1 MDIHSFIDFQS
12 DRLPSGIQSLRRVRH
27 EGYVIGRYV
36 LDECTDAK
44 LGSPQLTLIQHDGQ
58 PFILRWHPVDQV
70 SAMQHNVQPGQIHLT
85 PPERII
91 QVSWSGRQ
99 SVFIV
104 ALEVGF
110 ITSSACRGTVEI
122 LDSMPAQLDIQDTR
136 TGYILEILK
145 EGLEQS
151 ASVGTL
157 TQACVLLVG
166 RLLEII
172 GSKPMPPAVN
182 GGLGV
187 SRQRR
192 VLSYIDAHLQ
202 DDLTLERLAAEIDLS
217 PDHFGRA
224 FRASLGV
231 SPLRYIAKR
240 RLQRAKT
247 LLLDPGL
254 SITDIAMAL
263 GFATPS
269 HFTSN
274 FHKATGTTPTQ
285 WRRDRR

>member
-1 MDIHSFIDFQS
+1 MDAHSFIDFQS
-12 DRLPSGIQSLRRVRH
+12 DRLPNGIQSLHRVRH
-27 EGYVIGRYV
+27 DGYVIGRYV
-36 LDECTDAK
+36 LDECADVK
-44 LGSPQLTLIQHDGQ
+44 LGSPQLTLIQHDDQ
-58 PFILRWHPVDQV
+58 PFTLRWHPVDQV
-70 SAMQHNVQPGQIHLT
+70 HSIQHRVEPGQIHLT
-85 PPERII
+85 PPERIV
-91 QVSWSGRQ
+91 QVSWSRRQ

-104 ALEVGF
+104 ALDVGF
-110 ITSSACRGTVEI
+110 ITSSACGGTTDI
-122 LDSMPAQLDIQDTR
+122 LDSMPAQLDIKDTKV
-136 TGYILEILK
+136 GYIVDILK
-145 EGLEQS
+145 DGLERPTH
-151 ASVGTL
+151 AAFMTM
-157 TQACVLLVG
+157 ACVLLVG
-166 RLLEII
+166 RLLEIF
-172 GSKPMPPAVN
+172 GSRPMPPAVN

-202 DDLTLERLAAEIDLS
+202 DDLTLERLAAEVDLS

-231 SPLRYIAKR
+231 SPLRYIAQR
-240 RLQRAKT
+240 RLQRAKA
-247 LLLDPGL
+247 LLLDPAM

-274 FHKATGTTPTQ
+274 FHKATGTTPSQ

>member
-1 MDIHSFIDFQS
+1 MDLHSFIDFQS
-12 DRLPSGIQSLRRVRH
+12 DRLPNGIQSLHHVRH
-27 EGYVIGRYV
+27 DGYVIGRYL
-36 LDECTDAK
+36 LDECADAK
-44 LGSPQLTLIQHDGQ
+44 LGSPQLTLIQHDGP
-58 PFILRWHPVDQV
+58 PFTLRWRPVDQV
-70 SAMQHNVQPGQIHLT
+70 SAIQHRVKPGQIHLT

-110 ITSSACRGTVEI
+110 ITSSACGGTVDL
-122 LDSMPAQLDIQDTR
+122 LDSLPAQLDVRDTR
-136 TGYILEILK
+136 IGYILEILK

-151 ASVGTL
+151 TSAGTL
-157 TQACVLLVG
+157 TLACVLLVG
-166 RLLEII
+166 RLLEIY
-172 GSKPMPPAVN
+172 GSDPMPPAVN

-192 VLSYIDAHLQ
+192 ILSYIDAYLQ
-202 DDLTLERLAAEIDLS
+202 DDLTLERLAAEVDLS

-224 FRASLGV
+224 FRASLGT
-231 SPLRYIAKR
+231 SPIRYIAQR
-240 RLQRAKT
+240 RLHRAKT
-247 LLLDPGL
+247 LLLDPAM

-274 FHKATGTTPTQ
+274 VHKATGTTPSQ

>member
-1 MDIHSFIDFQS
+1 MDMHSFIDFQS

-27 EGYVIGRYV
+27 EGYVIGRYL
-36 LDECTDAK
+36 LDECADAK
-44 LGSPQLTLIQHDGQ
+44 LGSPQLTLIQHDGP
-58 PFILRWHPVDQV
+58 PFMLRWHPVDQV
-70 SAMQHNVQPGQIHLT
+70 SAIQHRVKPGQIHLT

-110 ITSSACRGTVEI
+110 ITGPTCEGTVDI
-122 LDSMPAQLDIQDTR
+122 LDSMPAQLDIQDTKIEH
-136 TGYILEILK
+136 ILEILK
-145 EGLEQS
+145 DGLERPTHT
-151 ASVGTL
+151 AFMTL
-157 TQACVLLVG
+157 ACVLLAG
-166 RLLEII
+166 RLLEIF
-172 GSKPMPPAVN
+172 GNKPGPPAVN

-192 VLSYIDAHLQ
+192 ILSYIDAHLQ
-202 DDLTLERLAAEIDLS
+202 DDLTLERLAAEVDLS

-224 FRASLGV
+224 FRASLGT
-231 SPLRYIAKR
+231 SPMRYIAQR
-240 RLQRAKT
+240 RLHRAKT
-247 LLLDPGL
+247 LLLDPSM

-274 FHKATGTTPTQ
+274 FHKATGTTPSQ

>member
-1 MDIHSFIDFQS
+1 MDAHSFIDFQS
-12 DRLPSGIQSLRRVRH
+12 DRLPRGIKSLHRIRH
-27 EGYVIGRYV
+27 DGYVVGRYL
-36 LDECTDAK
+36 LDECADVK
-44 LGSPQLTLIQHDGQ
+44 LGSPQLTLIQHDGP
-58 PFILRWHPVDQV
+58 PFTLRWHPVDQV
-70 SAMQHNVQPGQIHLT
+70 SAIHHRVKPGQIHLT

-99 SVFIV
+99 PVFIV
-104 ALEVGF
+104 ALDVGF
-110 ITSSACRGTVEI
+110 ITSSGCGGTVDI
-122 LDSMPAQLDIQDTR
+122 LDSMPAKLDIQDTR

-151 ASVGTL
+151 TTSGTL
-157 TQACVLLVG
+157 TMACVLLVG
-166 RLLEII
+166 RLLEIF
-172 GSKPMPPAVN
+172 GSKPMLPAVN

-192 VLSYIDAHLQ
+192 ILSYIDSHLQ

-224 FRASLGV
+224 FRTSLGT
-231 SPLRYIAKR
+231 SPSRYIAQR
-240 RLQRAKT
+240 RLQRAKA
-247 LLLDPGL
+247 LLLDPGM

-274 FHKATGTTPTQ
+274 FHKETGTTPSQ

>member
-1 MDIHSFIDFQS
+1 MDTHSFIDFQS
-12 DRLPSGIQSLRRVRH
+12 DRLPSGIQSLHRVRH
-27 EGYVIGRYV
+27 DGYVIGRYL
-36 LDECTDAK
+36 LDECADAK

-58 PFILRWHPVDQV
+58 PFMLRWHPVDQV
-70 SAMQHNVQPGQIHLT
+70 SATQHRVEPRQIHLT

-110 ITSSACRGTVEI
+110 ITSSACGGTVDI
-122 LDSMPAQLDIQDTR
+122 LDSMPAQLDIQDAR
-136 TGYILEILK
+136 IGYILEILK

-151 ASVGTL
+151 TTAGTL
-157 TQACVLLVG
+157 TLACVLLVG
-166 RLLEII
+166 RLLEIF
-172 GSKPMPPAVN
+172 GSKPGPPAIN

-202 DDLTLERLAAEIDLS
+202 DDLTLERLAAEIDVS

-231 SPLRYIAKR
+231 SPLRYIAQR
-240 RLQRAKT
+240 RLHRAKT
-247 LLLDPGL
+247 LLLDPAM

-274 FHKATGTTPTQ
+274 FHKATGTTPSQ

>member
-1 MDIHSFIDFQS
+1 MDTHSFIDFQS
-12 DRLPSGIQSLRRVRH
+12 DSLPRGNQSLRRVRH
-27 EGYVIGRYV
+27 DGYVIGRYV
-36 LDECTDAK
+36 LDECMDAK
-44 LGSPQLTLIQHDGQ
+44 LGSPQLTLIQYEGQ
-58 PFILRWHPVDQV
+58 PFMLRWHPVDQV
-70 SAMQHNVQPGQIHLT
+70 SAIQHSVKPGQIHLT

-99 SVFIV
+99 PVFIV

-110 ITSSACRGTVEI
+110 ITSSACGGTVDI
-122 LDSMPAQLDIQDTR
+122 LDSMPAQLDIRDTR
-136 TGYILEILK
+136 IGYILEILK

-151 ASVGTL
+151 TSAGTL
-157 TQACVLLVG
+157 TLACVLLVG
-166 RLLEII
+166 RLLEIF

-224 FRASLGV
+224 FRVSLGV
-231 SPLRYIAKR
+231 SPLRYITQR
-240 RLQRAKT
+240 RLHHAKT
-247 LLLDPGL
+247 LLLDPAM

-263 GFATPS
+263 GYATPS

-274 FHKATGTTPTQ
+274 FHKATGTTPSQ

>member
-1 MDIHSFIDFQS
+1 MDAHSFIDFQS
-12 DRLPSGIQSLRRVRH
+12 DRLPHGIQSLHRVRH
-27 EGYVIGRYV
+27 DGYVVGRYL
-36 LDECTDAK
+36 LDECADAK
-44 LGSPQLTLIQHDGQ
+44 LGSPQLTLIQHDGP
-58 PFILRWHPVDQV
+58 PFTLRWHPVDQV
-70 SAMQHNVQPGQIHLT
+70 SAILHRVKPGQIHLT

-104 ALEVGF
+104 ALDVGF
-110 ITSSACRGTVEI
+110 ITGPACEGTVEI

-136 TGYILEILK
+136 IGYILEILK

-151 ASVGTL
+151 ASAGTL
-157 TQACVLLVG
+157 TLACVLLVG
-166 RLLEII
+166 RLLEIF
-172 GSKPMPPAVN
+172 GSKPMAPAVN

-231 SPLRYIAKR
+231 SPLRYIAQR
-240 RLQRAKT
+240 RLQRAKA
-247 LLLDPGL
+247 LLLDPAM

-274 FHKATGTTPTQ
+274 FHKATGTTPSQ
-285 WRRDRR
+285 WRRDRL

>member
-1 MDIHSFIDFQS
+1 MDTHSFIDFQS
-12 DRLPSGIQSLRRVRH
+12 DRLPRGIQPLHRVRH
-27 EGYVIGRYV
+27 DGYVIGRYL
-36 LDECTDAK
+36 LDECADAK
-44 LGSPQLTLIQHDGQ
+44 LGSPQLTLIQHDG
-58 PFILRWHPVDQV
+58 PSFTLRWHPVDQV
-70 SAMQHNVQPGQIHLT
+70 SAIQHRVKPGQIHLT

-99 SVFIV
+99 PVFIV
-104 ALEVGF
+104 ALDVGF
-110 ITSSACRGTVEI
+110 ITGPACEGTIEI
-122 LDSMPAQLDIQDTR
+122 LDSMPTQLDIQDTR
-136 TGYILEILK
+136 IGHILEILK

-151 ASVGTL
+151 ASAGTL
-157 TQACVLLVG
+157 TLACVLLVG
-166 RLLEII
+166 RLLEIF

-192 VLSYIDAHLQ
+192 ILSYIDAHLQ

-231 SPLRYIAKR
+231 SPLRYIAQR
-240 RLQRAKT
+240 RLQRAKA
-247 LLLDPGL
+247 LLLDPGM

-263 GFATPS
+263 GFATAS

-274 FHKATGTTPTQ
+274 FHKATGTTPSQ